1 MLQEIYDEN
10 IRDFGENKVQ
20 ELCSKMEQLPSDI
33 RLSIS
38 NIIHCFYHD
47 FKLLFSKGKGII
59 FFPCQQSH
67 KYGILQSRYF
77 FRAIPLLVSLFFV
90 TLPKEIKKA
99 AI

>member
-1 MLQEIYDEN
+1 LLTAASIA
-10 IRDFGENKVQ
+10 
-20 ELCSKMEQLPSDI
+20 I

-77 FRAIPLLVSLFFV
+77 FGIFLCLYHYFL
-90 TLPKEIKKA
+90 
-99 AI
+99 

>member
-1 MLQEIYDEN
+1 LLTAASIA
-10 IRDFGENKVQ
+10 
-20 ELCSKMEQLPSDI
+20 I

-77 FRAIPLLVSLFFV
+77 FRNILLLVSLFFV
-90 TLPKEIKKA
+90 TLPKEFKKA